1 VPVARS
7 RTSGKTLPSG
17 TWVELQLTVLAASQR
32 PSNIPS
38 DTRSHD
44 FVARV
49 RGFLL
54 EPARLGEEAR
64 IRSLAGREIRGRLD
78 AASPR
83 NPADFGDP
91 VAELLQVGVEQ
102 RARLEAGS

>member
-17 TWVELQLTVLAASQR
+17 TWVGLQLTVLAASQR
-32 PSNIPS
+32 PSNIPP
-38 DTRSHD
+38 DTRTHD

-49 RGFLL
+49 RGFLV
-54 EPARLGEEAR
+54 EPARLGEDAR
-64 IRSLAGREIRGRLD
+64 IRTLAGRVVSGRLSD
-78 AASPR
+78 ATPR

-91 VAELLQVGVEQ
+91 VADLLEVGLGE
-102 RARLEAGS
+102 RSRLEARS